1 MTQVRQVTL
10 TPPRQELSPHQR
22 APAPAKKV
30 GPAKPKPPERW
41 PGLGRGAAV
50 RHAQVGEGSWRPPGG
65 EAGGG
70 HGRCGQRPPG
80 RSSALMHMGGRGPGM
95 QRRLRRRRAAS
106 WDGVRAVTAP
116 HGAARPRATSGVCSV
131 QATEPLASCAVHTEV
146 S

>member
-1 MTQVRQVTL
+1 M
-10 TPPRQELSPHQR
+10 
-22 APAPAKKV
+22 
-30 GPAKPKPPERW
+30 KPKPPERW
-41 PGLGRGAAV
+41 PGLGRDAAV